1 MAGIRMTG
9 LISGMD
15 TESMV
20 QELVQASSTKVD
32 NVRKEKQLL
41 EWKKEAWQDL
51 NTKIYDLFKNELTAL
66 KTNSTYRGKKATVS
80 DETKASVTAKSNAAN
95 GTHTVTV
102 KQLASSA
109 YLTGANIKAA
119 GGTYSTYS
127 SASAGTN
134 FADMTDADGNSLDL
148 VGKTIT
154 IGNGNALGD
163 LEFVLGGEGENGVA
177 NLTELNKKLSETAG
191 FEGLKAS
198 YVDGQI
204 VFENTSASKAED
216 GTETGTVFTVESEA
230 LGLSGE
236 LNFKA
241 DEETGAVTSL
251 TGTSSLGYTKEFTSA
266 DITGSTK
273 LADIGIA
280 VGTSFSVNGK
290 EFVVD
295 DKTTMDSFAAGLSKL
310 GVSASFDAKQGRF
323 YINSSG
329 SGAENDFNITSTSD
343 TAMDILGLG
352 AGSTK
357 IDAKDA
363 IIEYNGV
370 EYTGSSNTFDVNGLS
385 ITAKAVS
392 DSPMS
397 IEVASNNDGAYDAIK
412 NFVKKYNELIDEM
425 NKLYDEKKTDYEP
438 LTEEEKSQ
446 LSETQIEKWEEK
458 AKQGLL
464 RRDSTI
470 SSLLSSMRSILNS
483 AITVTNDDGTT
494 SRYTLASL
502 GIVTGDYSE
511 KGKLHILGDEDDP
524 AYASETNK
532 LKQMLE
538 EQPDIFDDVFAGSTD
553 NKGIGFKL
561 YDKLSDA
568 MSIKVGRSS
577 AFTVYDNLSM
587 DEEIDDFDDEIE
599 KWEEK
604 LKAMED
610 KYYDQFAAMESA
622 MAKLQSQQSY
632 ISSLMGM

>member
-20 QELVQASSTKVD
+20 QELVKASSTKVD

-41 EWKKEAWQDL
+41 EWKKEAWQYL
-51 NTKIYDLFKNELTAL
+51 NTKIYDLFKNELSAL
-66 KTNSTYRGKKATVS
+66 KTNSTYKGKKATIS
-80 DETKASVTAKSNAAN
+80 DATKASVTAKSGAAN
-95 GTHTVTV
+95 GTHSVTV

-119 GGTYSTYS
+119 GGTYSTY
-127 SASAGTN
+127 ASATSGTN
-134 FADMTDADGNSLDL
+134 FADMEDADGNSLDL

-154 IGNGNALGD
+154 IGNGTD
-163 LEFVLGGEGENGVA
+163 SIEFVLGGEGDNGVA
-177 NLTELNKKLSETAG
+177 NLTELNKKLSENEN
-191 FEGLKAS
+191 FKGLKAS
-198 YVDGQI
+198 YENGQI
-204 VFENTSASKAED
+204 AFTNTSASKAED

-241 DEETGAVTSL
+241 DEESGAVTSL
-251 TGTSSLGYTKEFTSA
+251 KGTSSLGYTKEFTSS

-273 LADIGIA
+273 LTDIGIA

-295 DKTTMDSFAAGLSKL
+295 DKTTLNSFASGLSKL

-323 YINSSG
+323 YINSAG
-329 SGAENDFNITSTSD
+329 SGEENDFEITSTSS
-343 TAMDILGLG
+343 AALDILGLG
-352 AGSTK
+352 TGSTK

-370 EYTGSSNTFDVNGLS
+370 EYTGSTNTFEVNGLS
-385 ITAKAVS
+385 ITAKGVS

-397 IEVASNNDGAYDAIK
+397 IEVAADNGGAYDAIK

-438 LTEEEKSQ
+438 LTEEEKTQ
-446 LSETQIEKWEEK
+446 LSDTQIEKWEEK

-470 SSLLSSMRSILNS
+470 NSLLSSMRSILNS
-483 AITVTNDDGTT
+483 SVTVTNEDGTT
-494 SRYTLASL
+494 SQYTLASL

-524 AYASETNK
+524 AYASQTNK

-538 EQPDIFDDVFAGSTD
+538 EKPEIFSQVLAGTKD
-553 NKGIGFKL
+553 NQGIGFKL

-568 MSIKVGRSS
+568 MSVRVDRRS
-577 AFTVYDNLSM
+577 AFTFYDNLAM
-587 DEEIDDFDDEIE
+587 DKEIDDFDDDIE
-599 KWEEK
+599 KWEDK
-604 LKAMED
+604 LKDMED